1 MTGYVRLGVLLYNDN
16 IHIKQEVLEKI
27 GDITE
32 LKNKIEDKHFPKR
45 GEHR

>member
-1 MTGYVRLGVLLYNDN
+1 MTGYVRLGVLLYDDN

-32 LKNKIEDKHFPKR
+32 LKNEDKHFPKR